1 MQTSNIIH
9 SLLKQNYLSDNKA
22 LTFRTGQIFSGKVL
36 KLYPNQIAEVQVGSH
51 KVLAQL
57 EIPLTVNEN
66 QWFQVE
72 SAEGKVHLKVLDTQG
87 TNEKQLL
94 VGDLLK
100 QFSLPETKENI
111 ALLQHFVKEQL
122 PITKETIRTA
132 AEWIKSSQSIQDS
145 LQAISALYSKQLPFT
160 ESVFQ
165 SITSII
171 KDDSF
176 LTLLENLQTLLKN
189 HTTTITSTRLLSM
202 INEMSM
208 TEKER
213 TINLALSTLIKEAQ
227 GIQDPVKSETAMKL
241 LQDLGFFLKETTAK
255 EGLEFSTEQPKNS
268 NNILIANKKIQT
280 EVQSLLST
288 LSKNRDDALVKFT
301 QLLSLEGSGAETKL
315 SSKEQELL
323 TSIKREVLDSIKP
336 VDAHVVK
343 DQLKNLIQK
352 IGFSYE
358 NEAAKLINNQNQEEN
373 NKIEM
378 LKPLLMQFL
387 KDEPSAPFK
396 DAAEKLLLK
405 ITGYQVLSQEV
416 GPVQQYVF
424 QLPITFWDK
433 KLDMTMQ
440 WSGRKSKYGKIDPN
454 YCRVLFYLNLDH
466 LKETIVDLQ
475 VQNRVI
481 NIFITNDRKDL
492 KVIATPFVAQLKES
506 LAQLNYHLSSVT
518 YNRTTESKKAINGKL
533 SDQFTNPSTIIVPN
547 KYNGVDFRI

>member
-1 MQTSNIIH
+1 MQLSNIIQ
-9 SLLKQNYLSDNKA
+9 SLLKHNYISDNKA
-22 LTFRTGQIFSGKVL
+22 LTFRAGQIFSGKVL
-36 KLYPNQIAEVQVGSH
+36 KLFPNQIAEVLVGSH

-57 EIPLTVNEN
+57 EIPLSVNEN
-66 QWFQVE
+66 HWFQVE
-72 SAEGKVHLKVLDTQG
+72 SVEGKVHLKVLDTQG

-100 QFSLPETKENI
+100 LFSLPETKENI
-111 ALLQHFVKEQL
+111 TLLQHFVKERL
-122 PITKETIRTA
+122 PITKETIKTA
-132 AEWIKSSQSIQDS
+132 AEWVKGSQSIQDS

-160 ESVFQ
+160 KDVFQ

-171 KDDSF
+171 KNDSF
-176 LTLLENLQTLLKN
+176 LSLLENLQTLLKDN
-189 HTTTITSTRLLSM
+189 TTNDTSTRLLSI

-213 TINLALSTLIKEAQ
+213 TINLALTTLIKEAQ
-227 GIQDPVKSETAMKL
+227 GIQDPVKSETALKL
-241 LQDLGFFLKETTAK
+241 LQDLGFFLKETTSK
-255 EGLEFSTEQPKNS
+255 EVRIFSAGQLENN
-268 NNILIANKKIQT
+268 NNILIASEELQT
-280 EVQSLLST
+280 EVPFLLST
-288 LSKNRDDALVKFT
+288 LSKNREAIVKFA
-301 QLLSLEGSGAETKL
+301 QLLSLEESEAAIKL
-315 SSKEQELL
+315 SAKEQDLL
-323 TSIKREVLDSIKP
+323 TSIKREVLESIKP

-358 NEAAKLINNQNQEEN
+358 REAAKLINNQNQEEI

-378 LKPLLMQFL
+378 LKPILMQLL
-387 KDEPSAPFK
+387 KDEPTAPIK
-396 DAAEKLLLK
+396 DAAEKLLLN

-440 WSGRKSKYGKIDPN
+440 WSGRKSKEGKIDPN

-481 NIFITNDRKDL
+481 NIFITNDRNDL
-492 KVIATPFVAQLKES
+492 KAIASPFVAQLKES
-506 LAQLNYHLSSVT
+506 LAVLNYHLSSVT
-518 YNRTTESKKAINGKL
+518 YNRTTESKKAINGKV
-533 SDQFTNPSTIIVPN
+533 SEQFTNTSTIIVPN
-547 KYNGVDFRI
+547 TYNGVDFRI